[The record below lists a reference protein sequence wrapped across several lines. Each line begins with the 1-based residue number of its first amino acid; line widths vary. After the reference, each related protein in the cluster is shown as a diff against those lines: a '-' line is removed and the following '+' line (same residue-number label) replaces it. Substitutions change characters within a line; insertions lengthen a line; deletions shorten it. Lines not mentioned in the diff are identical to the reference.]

1 MNNLKSLNIQTPVDK
16 SANAHAYSQEIVQ
29 TKQSDFHLE
38 SLVTTNTQSVPE
50 YNLKISKH
58 THILINKKI

>member
-38 SLVTTNTQSVPE
+38 SLVTTNVPE